1 MQVSPTEIED
11 VLLVHPEKLIV
22 DVCVVGVPGS
32 RTSDEKIPRAW
43 IVLSEAGKVQG
54 EKTVIEKL
62 NAWANTNLSP
72 YKKLR
77 GGIEVIDEVSE
88 KLSLSSYTGD
98 TVVLIRYTSRR
109 FQRILQA
116 RRCVANLENALRSV

>member
-43 IVLSEAGKVQG
+43 IVLSEAGKIQG

-72 YKKLR
+72 YKRLR
-77 GGIEVIDEVSE
+77 GGFEVTDEVSE
-88 KLSLSSYTGD
+88 KLYLLGD
-98 TVVLIRYTSRR
+98 TQVLIRNTPRR
-109 FQRILQA
+109 FQRIPRA
-116 RRCVANLENALRSV
+116 RCCVANWQNVSKCG

>member
-11 VLLVHPEKLIV
+11 TLLAHPEKLIV

-32 RTSDEKIPRAW
+32 RTSDEKAPRAW
-43 IVLSEAGKVQG
+43 IVLSELGKMQG

-72 YKKLR
+72 YKRLR
-77 GGIEVIDEVSE
+77 GGFEVIDEVGTKPSFSTAVTISHE
-88 KLSLSSYTGD
+88 EIC
-98 TVVLIRYTSRR
+98 VVDSKEPNGQDVASRTNGT
-109 FQRILQA
+109 F
-116 RRCVANLENALRSV
+116 